1 MARKL
6 RVEFEGALYHVLNR
20 GDRRENIFYR
30 DADRELFLDL
40 LGQACLKT
48 GWKIHAYVLMSNH
61 YHLML
66 ETAQPNLV
74 AGMKWLQN
82 VYTVA
87 IVCSK
92 RTSDRARRKLTPPRS
107 SDLP

>member
-61 YHLML
+61 YNLML
-66 ETAQPNLV
+66 ETPQPNLV
-74 AGMKWLQN
+74 AGMKKRGS
-82 VYTVA
+82 VA

-92 RTSDRARRKLTPPRS
+92 RTSARARRKLTPPRS

>member
-74 AGMKWLQN
+74 AGMTKRGS
-82 VYTVA
+82 VA

-92 RTSDRARRKLTPPRS
+92 PTSDRARRKLTPPRS